1 MPSIVGHWTPPR
13 ISVSFVAAPATT
25 PGDVAGGVDR
35 WSVSNG
41 DAGGMSADA
50 DEDRGAIRLDSRVV
64 LVSGMMGA
72 RSVNRHAVGTAAI
85 HRRENTTSKAGGL

>member
-25 PGDVAGGVDR
+25 PGDVSGGVDR

-41 DAGGMSADA
+41 DAGGVSADA

>member
-13 ISVSFVAAPATT
+13 ISVSFVAAPGTT
-25 PGDVAGGVDR
+25 PGDVSGGVDR

-41 DAGGMSADA
+41 DAGGVSADA